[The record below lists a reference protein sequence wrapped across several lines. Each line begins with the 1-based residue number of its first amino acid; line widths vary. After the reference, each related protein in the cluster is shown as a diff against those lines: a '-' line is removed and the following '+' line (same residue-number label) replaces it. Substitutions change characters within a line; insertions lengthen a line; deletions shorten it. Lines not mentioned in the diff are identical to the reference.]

1 MSPGDP
7 SSPSRSRLAVVGG
20 GAWGSV
26 LAALLAGR
34 GHEVRLWT
42 RDRDRAERWAAS
54 GRDPAGR
61 CPASAAPAV
70 RAEPDLA
77 ATVADAEGLFLAVP
91 NAALDGVL
99 AALAAC
105 APPGALP
112 VSCSKGLLAPDLTRP
127 SALIARALGD
137 EAAVLSGPNLAS
149 EIAAGLPAAA
159 TAAAREPHR
168 ARRLQEWLNGPRFR
182 VYVDDD
188 PIGVE
193 AAGAYKNVIALAAGM
208 ADALALGDNAKGAL
222 IARGLAETVRIG
234 RHLGGRTRTF
244 YGLAGVGDLVATCT
258 SGASRNRRAGARLAG
273 GETAEALLASGL
285 TAEGLGTVRAVV
297 AYADRHGLRLP
308 IARQVHA
315 VAFEGRPADDALAV
329 LLAGDPGEEW
339 GGPPG

>member
-1 MSPGDP
+1 MSPRDP

-26 LAALLAGR
+26 LAALLADR
-34 GHEVRLWT
+34 GHRVRLWT
-42 RDRDRAERWAAS
+42 RDRDRAAGWAAS
-54 GRDPAGR
+54 GRDPAGH
-61 CPASAAPAV
+61 CPPSAAPAV
-70 RAEPDLA
+70 RPEPDLA
-77 ATVADAEGLFLAVP
+77 AAVAEAEGLFLAVP
-91 NAALDGVL
+91 NAALNDVL
-99 AALAAC
+99 APLAAC
-105 APPGALP
+105 APPGALA
-112 VSCSKGLLAPDLTRP
+112 VSCSKGLLAPELTRP
-127 SALIARALGD
+127 SALIARALGG
-137 EAAVLSGPNLAS
+137 EAAVLSGPNLAP

-159 TAAAREPHR
+159 TAAAREAHR
-168 ARRLQEWLNGPRFR
+168 ARRLQGWLSGERFR

-222 IARGLAETVRIG
+222 VARGLAETVRVG

-258 SGASRNRRAGARLAG
+258 SGASRNHRAGARLAG
-273 GETAEALLASGL
+273 GEAAEALLASGP

-315 VAFEGRPADDALAV
+315 VAFEGRPADAALAV

-339 GGPPG
+339 DGPPG